1 VLLQGVTH
9 GLILMKT
16 RAIIGIASL
25 VLTLVVMIPVLFF
38 LSRGDVGPGQF
49 VGIVSAVLVLVLW
62 TIPYV
67 TLVDPL
73 LRRAI
78 GALFNV
84 TIDWRG
90 TSNSLSWTPVD
101 NSGCILGLLLDLLGY
116 FFIVLWL
123 LPLGAAIGFVLW
135 LRH

>member
-1 VLLQGVTH
+1 
-9 GLILMKT
+9 MKT
-16 RAIIGIASL
+16 RSIVGLSGL

-38 LSRGDVGPGQF
+38 LSKGVVSTNQF
-49 VGIVSAVLVLVLW
+49 GVIVACVLFLVLW

-73 LRRAI
+73 LRRAV

-84 TIDWRG
+84 TIEWRG
-90 TSNSLSWTPVD
+90 TSNSMSWTPAEKT
-101 NSGCILGLLLDLLGY
+101 GCLLGLFIGLLGY

-123 LPLGAAIGFVLW
+123 LPFGAAIALVLW
-135 LRH
+135 FRH